1 MSDLSVSFV
10 VPVRNGARWLAD
22 ALDAM
27 LAESRGRTAEIIVV
41 DDRSTDA
48 TPRIL
53 SAYAAAGRV
62 RVVRGAGSGAAAAV
76 NLGIRHARYDVICQ
90 VDQDVVLQPGWLA
103 NVLAPLADPAV
114 AASQGWYATADD
126 AGLCAR
132 VMGLDLDRR
141 YARLTSRYVD
151 HVCTG
156 NTAYR
161 ADALRAVALLDESL
175 GYGYDNDLSYRLGA
189 AGYRLAFARGARSVH
204 RWREGL
210 AGYVRQQYGFG
221 YGRLDVIGK
230 HPRRVGGDDVSGAG
244 MIAHAA
250 LMLVA
255 IAVALLAAAIGAAGG
270 PWRVPAALA
279 FAIVAALT
287 AERAVAGGHAA
298 YARRNPAALGFPLV
312 HLARDVAWAAAIVVW
327 TARRVAAR
335 PRRPAHSMS
344 TT

>member
-1 MSDLSVSFV
+1 MSDVAVSFV
-10 VPVRNGARWLAD
+10 VPVRNGARWLRD

-27 LAESRGRTAEIIVV
+27 LAETRGRTAEIIVV
-41 DDRSTDA
+41 DDGSTDG
-48 TPRIL
+48 TPGIL
-53 SAYAAAGRV
+53 AADAAAGRI
-62 RVVRGAGSGAAAAV
+62 RVLHGAGRGAATAV

-103 NVLAPLADPAV
+103 NVLEPLADPGV
-114 AASQGWYATADD
+114 AASQGWYATPDD

-132 VMGLDLDRR
+132 VMGLDLERR
-141 YARLTSRYVD
+141 YARLTGRYVD

-161 ADALRAVALLDESL
+161 ADALHAVALLDESL

-210 AGYVRQQYGFG
+210 AGYLRQQYGFG

-230 HPRRVGGDDVSGAG
+230 HPRRVSGDDVSGSG

-250 LMLVA
+250 LMLLA
-255 IAVALLAAAIGAAGG
+255 IGIASAAATIGAAGG
-270 PWRVPAALA
+270 PWRLPLALA
-279 FAIVAALT
+279 VAIVAAL
-287 AERAVAGGHAA
+287 AIERTIAGVRAA
-298 YARRNPAALGFPLV
+298 CATRDAAALGFPVL
-312 HLARDVAWAAAIVVW
+312 HLARDLAWAAAIVAW
-327 TARRVAAR
+327 TLRRVAAR
-335 PRRPAHSMS
+335 PRQPAHSMS
-344 TT
+344 AT